1 MSLDT
6 IQQSVEY
13 NLFTIPRNSNLK
25 ITNVPNALPTNFPYK
40 EQVTDDAVRQS
51 PARMSILKIV
61 NERILDDSHSKCD
74 SGELQEAY

>member
-25 ITNVPNALPTNFPYK
+25 ITNVPNALPTNFPHK
-40 EQVTDDAVRQS
+40 EQVTDDAVR
-51 PARMSILKIV
+51 
-61 NERILDDSHSKCD
+61 
-74 SGELQEAY
+74 